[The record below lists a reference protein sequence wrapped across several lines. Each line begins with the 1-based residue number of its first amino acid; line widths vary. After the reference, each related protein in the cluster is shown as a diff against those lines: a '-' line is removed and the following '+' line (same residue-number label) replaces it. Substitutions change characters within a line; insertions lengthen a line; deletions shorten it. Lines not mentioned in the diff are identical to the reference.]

1 MIAHGIDL
9 NSDSIRGFC
18 RKWRI
23 RELSVFGSI
32 LRDDFGPR
40 SDIDFLADF
49 AEDAEWDLFDQMDME
64 DELAEIV
71 GRDIDLLTRF
81 GLESSS
87 NRFLKREIL
96 SHLERVYAA

>member
-1 MIAHGIDL
+1 
-9 NSDSIRGFC
+9 
-18 RKWRI
+18 
-23 RELSVFGSI
+23 
-32 LRDDFGPR
+32 
-40 SDIDFLADF
+40 
-49 AEDAEWDLFDQMDME
+49 ME

-96 SHLERVYAA
+96 SHLEPVYAA